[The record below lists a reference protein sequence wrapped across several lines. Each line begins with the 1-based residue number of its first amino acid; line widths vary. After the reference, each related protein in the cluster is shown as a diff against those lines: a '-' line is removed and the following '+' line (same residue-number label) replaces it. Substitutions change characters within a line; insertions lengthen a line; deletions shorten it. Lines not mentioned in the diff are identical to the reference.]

1 MEYDSLINEIKHS
14 YQINIENINLHRE
27 MIGRVYFLQNQE
39 KKYMFKIFRS
49 FKTDD
54 ALQTVRILDYLK
66 ANSYPA
72 VSVIRTVQ
80 NDSHIILSS
89 QAGSCVGILY
99 DYVEEQHPMVESRRR
114 ASGHRSGNSIT

>member
-14 YQINIENINLHRE
+14 YQINIENISLHRE

-54 ALQTVRILDYLK
+54 ALQTVRILDYL
-66 ANSYPA
+66 
-72 VSVIRTVQ
+72 
-80 NDSHIILSS
+80 
-89 QAGSCVGILY
+89 
-99 DYVEEQHPMVESRRR
+99 
-114 ASGHRSGNSIT
+114 